1 MKTGIYGGTFNP
13 IHLGHMQAAA
23 FAAKELGL
31 EQLVLIPAGIPPHKA
46 MAQDS
51 PENCHRLEMTRLA
64 ADKLQLDLGIPVE
77 VSDMEINREGKS
89 FTSDTLS
96 IWKAEHPEDELTLF
110 MGTDMLTTFTAW
122 HEPEKIAALAQ
133 ICSFA
138 RGAEDKEA
146 LLAAKAVVEERY
158 TGACVKVL
166 DLPEIVEI
174 SSSELRE
181 SLAAG
186 KGREYID
193 DAVYG
198 YILRMGLYGTNADM
212 KNLSWED
219 LRAVSKSFLKAKR
232 VRHVLGTEEEAVR
245 LAKMYG
251 VDEEDARVAALLH
264 DCTKKLDMKEQLAL
278 CELFHLELDELEKV
292 TLKLLHAKT
301 GAAVARDLFG
311 VKEEVYEAILW
322 HTTGKADMTPLQ
334 KVIYLADY
342 IEPNRKF
349 PGVDTLR
356 ETVYR
361 SMDAGLMMGLSMTI
375 EEMNGYGTP
384 IHTKTMEAL
393 EYLKGTYHEQ
403 I

>member
-51 PENCHRLEMTRLA
+51 PESCHRLAMTQLA
-64 ADKLQLDLGIPVE
+64 AERVQLETGIPVV

-89 FTSDTLS
+89 FTSDTLT
-96 IWKAEHPEDELTLF
+96 IWKEEHPDDELVLF
-110 MGTDMLTTFTAW
+110 MGTDMLTTFTEW
-122 HEPEKIAALAQ
+122 HEPQTIAALAQ

-138 RGAEDKEA
+138 RGAEDKAA
-146 LLAAKAVVEERY
+146 LLAAKAVVESQYE
-158 TGACVKVL
+158 GAQVTVL

-186 KGREYID
+186 RGREYLD
-193 DAVYG
+193 GAVYG
-198 YILRMGLYGTNADM
+198 YILRMGLYGTCADL
-212 KNLSWED
+212 KNLSFED
-219 LRAVSKSFLKAKR
+219 LRAVSMSFLKAKR
-232 VRHVLGTEEEAVR
+232 VRHVMGTEEEAVR
-245 LAKMYG
+245 LARMYG
-251 VDEEDARVAALLH
+251 VDETDARVAALLH
-264 DCTKKLDMKEQLAL
+264 DCTKKLDMDEQLGL
-278 CELFHLELDELEKV
+278 CELYGLELDELEKV

-311 VKEEVYEAILW
+311 VKPEVYEAILW

-349 PGVDTLR
+349 PGVDALR

-361 SMDAGLMMGLSMTI
+361 DMDAGLMMGLSMTV

-384 IHTKTMEAL
+384 IHSKTMEAL
-393 EYLKGTYHEQ
+393 EYLKGTYHE
-403 I
+403 

>member
-51 PENCHRLEMTRLA
+51 PASCHRLAMTRLA
-64 ADKLQLDLGIPVE
+64 AEKLQLETGIPVV
-77 VSDMEINREGKS
+77 VSDMELRREGKS
-89 FTSDTLS
+89 FTSDTLA
-96 IWKAEHPEDELTLF
+96 IWKTEHPEEELTLF

-122 HEPEKIAALAQ
+122 HEPQKIAKLAR
-133 ICSFA
+133 ICAFA
-138 RGAEDKEA
+138 RAAEDKTA
-146 LLAAKAVVEERY
+146 LLAAKAEVEGLYE
-158 TGACVKVL
+158 GANVEVL
-166 DLPEIVEI
+166 ELPEIVEI

-181 SLAAG
+181 SLKAG
-186 KGREYID
+186 KGREYLD
-193 DAVYG
+193 GSVYG
-198 YILRMGLYGTNADM
+198 YILRMGLYGTCADL
-212 KNLSWED
+212 KQLSWED
-219 LRAVSKSFLKAKR
+219 LRAVSMSFLKAKR

-245 LAKMYG
+245 LAKKYG

-264 DCTKKLDMKEQLAL
+264 DCTKKLDMEEQLGL
-278 CELFHLELDELEKV
+278 CELYGLALDPLERV

-311 VKEEVYEAILW
+311 VKPEVYEAILW
-322 HTTGKADMTPLQ
+322 HTTGKAEMSPLE

-342 IEPNRKF
+342 IEPNRRF
-349 PGVDTLR
+349 PGVDALR
-356 ETVYR
+356 ETVYQ
-361 SMDAGLMMGLSMTI
+361 SMDTGLMMGLSMTV

-384 IHTKTMEAL
+384 IHPKTIEAL
-393 EYLKGTYHEQ
+393 EYLKGTYHE
-403 I
+403 